1 MNAAPTVFGPD
12 LLKAAIEEDFA
23 AQEITGVEVLVG
35 EWRTADHGGAPRVVI
50 GLGKGQIDDPSGARY
65 AGRIDLGDGRSAR
78 VLLERRQGYEV
89 WVHSIEPEGTPPEQA
104 AQRARSETA
113 WLLDQTC
120 AAMRRAHGGLALFP
134 WPLDWIGEDLGPFA
148 YGSVVHFSAPWAL
161 PIFDLPSDRFQPEQ
175 VGGDSAVDLS
185 GETTPEETI
194 TTP

>member
-1 MNAAPTVFGPD
+1 MSAPTVFGPD
-12 LLKAAIEEDFA
+12 LLKAALEEDFA
-23 AQEITGVEVLVG
+23 AQDITGVEVLVG
-35 EWRTADHGGAPRVVI
+35 EWRTSEHGGAPRVVI

-78 VLLERRQGYEV
+78 VLLERKQGYEV
-89 WVHSIEPEGTPPEQA
+89 WVHAIEPEGTPPELV
-104 AQRARSETA
+104 AQKAREATA

-161 PIFDLPSDRFQPEQ
+161 PIFDLPSDRSQPEGADIDAQ
-175 VGGDSAVDLS
+175 ADIEGTL
-185 GETTPEETI
+185 TPVETI